1 MTEHAHSAT
10 EPALARWQDGYEI
23 PVDVVEEVIE
33 EEGRDPYTRWTYRRV
48 VASSLAAVDIAA
60 AVAAQYDG
68 DPAVLAQAQAAAL
81 DALAPK
87 VAEHEIAIDDIVITL
102 LGG

>member
-1 MTEHAHSAT
+1 MTEHAYSAT
-10 EPALARWQDGYEI
+10 APALARWQDGYEI
-23 PVDVVEEVIE
+23 PVDVVEELVE

-48 VASSLAAVDIAA
+48 IVPSLAAVDIAT

-68 DPAVLAQAQAAAL
+68 DPAVLAQAQAVAL
-81 DALAPK
+81 DALTPQ
-87 VAEHEIAIDDIVITL
+87 VVEHEIAIDDIVITL